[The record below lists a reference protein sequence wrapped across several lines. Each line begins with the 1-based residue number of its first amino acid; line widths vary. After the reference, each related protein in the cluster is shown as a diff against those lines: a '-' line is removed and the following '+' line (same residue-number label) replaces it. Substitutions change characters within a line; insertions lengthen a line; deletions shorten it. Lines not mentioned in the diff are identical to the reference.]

1 MDFEGMTLT
10 EADGKVSLGVQPAPA
25 RDEVDAAALR
35 DWLVRAGYGSFQLH
49 HDALERA
56 ARDAAGATESFSVLV
71 AERGNATV
79 SVQIAADAMSATL
92 TIAPACGGDAATTQ
106 EVRNALVLAG
116 VVLGIDDAAVTQALA
131 EGACNAAVVA
141 HGKLAQDGQDAEF
154 EELIPA
160 APDRVPQVDESGLI
174 DYREHGDIVMVHTGA
189 LLMRRR
195 PATPGEPGFT
205 VRGDQL
211 SAKPG
216 VDEPFAAQ
224 LAGAKVSDKD
234 PNLLEACLTG
244 HPVRVHGGIVVEP
257 VLRLAE
263 VNMSTGNIRYDG
275 TVQVDGE
282 IGQDMK
288 VEASGDIF
296 VGGMVD
302 GGILDAGGDIK
313 VTGGIIARA
322 KLRAKGAITA
332 RFAEAAQLYA
342 GTAIVIDDM
351 ALECE
356 LQSLN
361 KIVVGAK
368 SPQRGRLIGGRATAM
383 MLIQAPLLGSASA
396 GVTKL
401 VLGANPE
408 LEARRSDLL
417 VQLENE
423 KTAQESLLKLI
434 AHLTA
439 TGDPKGMLV
448 RARASLENAQTVH
461 AKSQSELEGVEQQL
475 ALSRNAM
482 VQVGVAVAGAVDLAF
497 GKPQAYLRREYR
509 AGNFRLNGEGVVVF
523 TDRSGYAVPAV

>member
-1 MDFEGMTLT
+1 MDFVGMALS
-10 EADGKVSLGVQPAPA
+10 EADGKVTLNVQPAPQ
-25 RDEVDAAALR
+25 REDVDAAALR
-35 DWLVRAGYGSFQLH
+35 DWLVREGYGSFQVH
-49 HDALERA
+49 NDALESA
-56 ARDAAGATESFSVLV
+56 ARNAMGASEAFSVVV
-71 AERGNATV
+71 AQRGDATV
-79 SVQIAADAMSATL
+79 SVQVALDAMSATL
-92 TIAPACGGDAATTQ
+92 TIQPAQAGALATTQ
-106 EVRNALVLAG
+106 DVRNALVLAG

-131 EGACNAAVVA
+131 QGACDAVVVA
-141 HGKLAQDGQDAEF
+141 RGKPAEDGQDAEF

-160 APDRVPQVDESGLI
+160 APDRAPQVDENGLI
-174 DYREHGDIVMVHTGA
+174 DYREHGDILMVHTGA

-195 PATPGEPGFT
+195 PATPGEQGFT
-205 VRGDQL
+205 VRGDKL
-211 SAKPG
+211 AAKPG

-224 LAGAKVSDKD
+224 LAGSKISDKD

-263 VNMSTGNIRYDG
+263 VSMATGNIRYDG

-302 GGILDAGGDIK
+302 GGILVAGGDIK
-313 VTGGIIARA
+313 VTGGVIARA
-322 KLRAKGAITA
+322 KLRAGGAITA
-332 RFAEAAQLYA
+332 RFAEASHLYA

-368 SPQRGRLIGGRATAM
+368 APQRGRLIGGRATAM
-383 MLIQAPLLGSASA
+383 MLIQVPLLGSPSA

-401 VLGANPE
+401 VLCANPE
-408 LEARRSDLL
+408 LEARHKDLL
-417 VQLENE
+417 AQRENE

-434 AHLTA
+434 AHLNA
-439 TGDPKGMLV
+439 TGDPKGMLT
-448 RARASLENAQTVH
+448 RARASLENAESVQK
-461 AKSQSELEGVEQQL
+461 KSKLALEALEQQL
-475 ALSRNAM
+475 ALARNAS
-482 VQVGVAVAGAVDLAF
+482 VLVGVSVTGAVDLAF
-497 GKPQAYLRREYR
+497 GKPQAYLRRDYR